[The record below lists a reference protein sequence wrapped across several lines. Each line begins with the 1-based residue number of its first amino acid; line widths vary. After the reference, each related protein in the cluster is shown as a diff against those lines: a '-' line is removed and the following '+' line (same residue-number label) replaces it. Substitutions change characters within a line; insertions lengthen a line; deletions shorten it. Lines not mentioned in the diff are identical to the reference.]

1 MIVTSPSPSA
11 RAASTNSFS
20 FRVSTEPRT
29 TRANWG
35 TRKIALAMITLP
47 RPVPSAAMMATAT
60 NSVMMMPPLMAARLL
75 RIRRK
80 ASLQNPGERR
90 RATGGSSV
98 VADAGI
104 EEGIGDVGEKV
115 DEHEGGGHHQQGAL
129 HHGIVS
135 REDALHDEPAHSG
148 QREDRLREHGAA
160 KVVAE
165 LESED
170 REDGDHGVAQGMA
183 IHDEPVRDALGARR
197 PHIVLAQHL
206 QHRGARG
213 ARDHRRRGR
222 SQHEGGQEQMRE
234 GARAPGGQPAELD

>member
-20 FRVSTEPRT
+20 FKVSTEPRT

-47 RPVPSAAMMATAT
+47 RPVPSAAMMARARK
-60 NSVMMMPPLMAARLL
+60 MPGKAIMMAARLL

-135 REDALHDEPAHSG
+135 REDALHDEPAYSG
-148 QREDRLREHGAA
+148 QREDRL
-160 KVVAE
+160 
-165 LESED
+165 
-170 REDGDHGVAQGMA
+170 Q
-183 IHDEPVRDALGARR
+183 
-197 PHIVLAQHL
+197 
-206 QHRGARG
+206 
-213 ARDHRRRGR
+213 
-222 SQHEGGQEQMRE
+222 
-234 GARAPGGQPAELD
+234 